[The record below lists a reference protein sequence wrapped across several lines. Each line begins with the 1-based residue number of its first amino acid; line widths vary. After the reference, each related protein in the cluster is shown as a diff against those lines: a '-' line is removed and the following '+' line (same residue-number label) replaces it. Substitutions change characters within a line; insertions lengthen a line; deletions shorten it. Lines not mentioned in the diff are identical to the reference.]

1 MPVFN
6 ILAPT
11 FTACTLGFFVMGYA
25 GCHAANY
32 FGRLRRYLR
41 GMHGF
46 TAELPE
52 LTDGEVKE
60 LQLTT
65 QCYAFARVLD
75 GKACVVVLNNGDS
88 PAQLEFQLP
97 VEASS
102 AKDLLA
108 DTVGAQ
114 PVLTSMEWGRMK
126 VQLPSN
132 YATILQLE

>member
-1 MPVFN
+1 MWTNPVTS
-6 ILAPT
+6 I
-11 FTACTLGFFVMGYA
+11 YA
-25 GCHAANY
+25 AL
-32 FGRLRRYLR
+32 GRLK
-41 GMHGF
+41 
-46 TAELPE
+46 AECPE
-52 LTDGEVKE
+52 LSWGEFKE
-60 LQLTT
+60 LTLTT
-65 QCYAFARVLD
+65 QSYAYARVLD
-75 GKACVVVLNNGDS
+75 GKAVVAVYNNGNS
-88 PAQLEFQLP
+88 PVSMEFQLP

>member
-52 LTDGEVKE
+52 LT
-60 LQLTT
+60 
-65 QCYAFARVLD
+65 R
-75 GKACVVVLNNGDS
+75 
-88 PAQLEFQLP
+88 
-97 VEASS
+97 S
-102 AKDLLA
+102 AVQRLLA
-108 DTVGAQ
+108 EGGVTKRCTTLR
-114 PVLTSMEWGRMK
+114 PPRHRCSPKRLSPR
-126 VQLPSN
+126 
-132 YATILQLE
+132 

>member
-1 MPVFN
+1 MVKDKTVISTPPISVTAHN
-6 ILAPT
+6 GIESQKPT
-11 FTACTLGFFVMGYA
+11 LLMASINSCGSDTL
-25 GCHAANY
+25 
-32 FGRLRRYLR
+32 LIP
-41 GMHGF
+41 
-46 TAELPE
+46 ELP
-52 LTDGEVKE
+52 DGEVKE

-132 YATILQLE
+132 YATILQLEK